1 MTVGISAF
9 GAYVPRFRLSRRAVA
24 EANGWFNPALKS
36 FAKGERAVA
45 NWDEDALTMAV
56 EAARDC
62 LGERK
67 RDQMRALYFAST
79 THPFDDRQNS
89 TIVAEALGAPGSISA
104 LDIASSQRAGTS
116 GLIAALDAVGST
128 GGPILVLA
136 ADQRRTRP
144 SSVQEMT
151 YGDGA
156 AALSVS
162 RDASAAR
169 YAGSH
174 SETLDFVN
182 HYRGNGQEFDY
193 AWEERWIRDEGYL
206 KIVPRTLAALFE
218 KTKVDPSRVTHFCFP
233 AALPRVADRIAE
245 LMSIPPA
252 SRRDN
257 LQGQCGETGAAH
269 PLLMLAHAL
278 EEANPGDLV
287 LVVGFGQ
294 GCDAL
299 LFEASANITAARPKR
314 GVKGSLAR
322 RHEEMNYARYLGL
335 NDLMPVERGMRSE
348 VDKWTAM
355 TTLYRNRRM
364 LLGMIGGSCGVC
376 GTAQFPKSNVCV
388 NPNCNAIGTQQD
400 HPFAELAGSAVS
412 YTADRLTYTPD
423 PPAYYGMV
431 QFAGGGRLMMDF
443 ADIDPEALSVGMPMR
458 MTFRIKDRDL
468 ARNFTRYFWKAAP
481 LTTGEGDF

>member
-1 MTVGISAF
+1 MTVGVSAF
-9 GAYVPRFRLSRRAVA
+9 GAYLPRFRLSRRAVA
-24 EANGWFNPALKS
+24 DANGWFSPGIKS
-36 FAKGERAVA
+36 LGKGERAVA

-62 LGERK
+62 LGERP
-67 RDQMRALYFAST
+67 RDRLQALYFAST

-89 TIVAEALGAPGSISA
+89 AIAAEALGIPGGISA
-104 LDIASSQRAGTS
+104 LDIAASQRAGTS
-116 GLIAALDAVGST
+116 GLIAALQAVGSA

-136 ADQRRTRP
+136 SEQRRARP

-156 AALSVS
+156 AALLVS
-162 RDASAAR
+162 GEPSAAR
-169 YAGSH
+169 YVGGH
-174 SETLDFVN
+174 SETLDFVD
-182 HYRGNGQEFDY
+182 HYRGSGQELDY

-218 KTKVDPSRVTHFCFP
+218 KTGIDPSRVTHFCFP
-233 AALPRVADRIAE
+233 SALPRAGDRVAE
-245 LMSIPPA
+245 LAGLAPG

-257 LQGQCGETGAAH
+257 LQGACGEAGAAH

-278 EEANPGDLV
+278 EEAKPGDLI
-287 LVVGFGQ
+287 LAVGFGQ

-299 LFEASANITAARPKR
+299 LFEVSVNIAAAQPRQ

-322 RHEEMNYARYLGL
+322 RREELNYARYLAL
-335 NDLMPVERGMRSE
+335 NELIPVERGMRAE

-364 LLGMIGGSCGVC
+364 LLGMIGGACGVC
-376 GTAQFPKSNVCV
+376 GTAQFPKSSVCV
-388 NPNCNAIGTQQD
+388 NPNCNAIGTQRE
-400 HPFAELAGSAVS
+400 HSFAELAGKAVS

-443 ADIDPEALSVGMPMR
+443 TDVAPEALSVGMKMR
-458 MTFRIKDRDL
+458 MTFRIKDRDP

-481 LTTGEGDF
+481 LAAAEGDF